1 MTKHSKEFSEEEI
14 QRMLDNLDAFSQEE
28 VVEIN
33 RLVDELAI
41 RRENALAYNDLIE
54 FCKRMMPEFLV
65 GKHHRI
71 LANMLMSIEQG
82 NKDRVCVNIPPRH
95 GKSQLC
101 FYFFFYLI

>member
-65 GKHHRI
+65 GNHTHYYTYYNSNHI
-71 LANMLMSIEQG
+71 FDWHTYI
-82 NKDRVCVNIPPRH
+82 CV
-95 GKSQLC
+95 
-101 FYFFFYLI
+101 FTYFHFLVL